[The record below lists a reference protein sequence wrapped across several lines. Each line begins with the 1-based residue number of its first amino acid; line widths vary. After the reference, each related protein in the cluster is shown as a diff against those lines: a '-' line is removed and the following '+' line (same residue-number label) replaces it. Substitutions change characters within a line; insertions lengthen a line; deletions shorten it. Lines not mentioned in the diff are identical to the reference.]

1 MREAA
6 ATSDNIGNAKKFEES
21 TITQQWKIWKNH
33 TTLLKL
39 LSNWSLEWVGMH
51 TALKVTSLVVQ

>member
-21 TITQQWKIWKNH
+21 TITQQWKIDSNSIILREIPK
-33 TTLLKL
+33 TGFKL
-39 LSNWSLEWVGMH
+39 F
-51 TALKVTSLVVQ
+51 

>member
-21 TITQQWKIWKNH
+21 TITQQWKIRKNH
-33 TTLLKL
+33 KTLLKL

-51 TALKVTSLVVQ
+51 AV